1 MGVSCASLVIN
12 RRLYCIA
19 SVNTVS
25 IRREEKRRNI
35 LIDLAIGL
43 GIPIIG
49 VALCTCRSRVFF
61 CACVACHV
69 DHRSSSRADWFYQ
82 GHRYNIFEGVGCIEE
97 YPNTFLAYLLH
108 LTWPIPIGLVS
119 VTYCILT
126 FRAFVLRRS
135 EFRSLVRDSNANLS
149 FGRYFRLMG
158 LAVLSAVVTMPLAVW
173 IVVTNLRAEG
183 MYRWRGLGNLHSG
196 FGRVDTYPLGAWI
209 GSERLV
215 QVFQFRLW
223 MPVAYA
229 LWFFAFFG
237 MAEEARRHYRTALTS
252 VARRIGIRVRER

>member
-1 MGVSCASLVIN
+1 MPLSSLLL
-12 RRLYCIA
+12 RL
-19 SVNTVS
+19 
-25 IRREEKRRNI
+25 R
-35 LIDLAIGL
+35 
-43 GIPIIG
+43 
-49 VALCTCRSRVFF
+49 TC
-61 CACVACHV
+61 HI

-126 FRAFVLRRS
+126 FRAFVLRRT